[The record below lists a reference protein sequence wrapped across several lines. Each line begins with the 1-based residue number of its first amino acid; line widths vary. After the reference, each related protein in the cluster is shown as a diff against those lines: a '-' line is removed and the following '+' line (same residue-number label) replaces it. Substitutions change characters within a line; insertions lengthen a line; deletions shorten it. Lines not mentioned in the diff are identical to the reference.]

1 MWKEILKKVFSQTL
15 LFYFQ
20 RNIISIWKKLSD
32 HSALSRTN
40 DPSHQQP
47 KSVKKLGKPSM
58 HNQEE
63 KETLF
68 AKLPKNTRF
77 RKGFVDFLLVIS
89 DWNFVTENWELC
101 GFECNSWIQGVF
113 LHKRALFSHGWFC
126 RTIVYPWD
134 NENCVSQLKRYTG
147 LCTM

>member
-1 MWKEILKKVFSQTL
+1 MSDTVACVLLLKWFYIVDMCKEILRKVFSETL

-63 KETLF
+63 K
-68 AKLPKNTRF
+68 
-77 RKGFVDFLLVIS
+77 
-89 DWNFVTENWELC
+89 
-101 GFECNSWIQGVF
+101 
-113 LHKRALFSHGWFC
+113 
-126 RTIVYPWD
+126 
-134 NENCVSQLKRYTG
+134 
-147 LCTM
+147 